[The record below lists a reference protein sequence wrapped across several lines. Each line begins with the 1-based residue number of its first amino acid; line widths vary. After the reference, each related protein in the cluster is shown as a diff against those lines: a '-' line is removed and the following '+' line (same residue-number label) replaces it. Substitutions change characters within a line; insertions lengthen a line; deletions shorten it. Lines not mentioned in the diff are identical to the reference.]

1 MANEFKIKN
10 GLLVFGNSDFGD
22 FDLTSID
29 KLEGFDAAVYIDMG
43 ADGVLELASDTTLSL
58 TSAAIN
64 LVGAVNVTGA
74 IETTTTITFDAEVD
88 CGNIG
93 DSGISTEID
102 WTAGNKQ
109 KATLT
114 DNETLTF
121 AAPPGVC
128 NLTLKAVNFGA
139 FTPIWPI
146 TVLWAGRTE
155 PTWTAGG
162 TDIVSFYYDGSTY
175 YGAATLDFS

>member
-74 IETTTTITFDAEVD
+74 IETTTTITFDAEVND
-88 CGNIG
+88 G
-93 DSGISTEID
+93 DSGLADTID
-102 WTAGNKQ
+102 WTTGNKH
-109 KATLT
+109 KTTLS
-114 DNETLTF
+114 DNCTYTF
-121 AAPPGVC
+121 TAPPGVC
-128 NLTLKAVNFGA
+128 NLTLKAVNFGS
-139 FTPIWPI
+139 FFPMWPPS
-146 TVLWAGRTE
+146 VLWAGRIE